1 MASCCRIAARFR
13 GTGQVTGLRVFA
25 SLCVRHGWT
34 FWGSAVL
41 FVVVLTAEARAGA
54 PAPLTLKAYRD
65 TITVDDVDVALRVGG
80 LKQRIAALGRG
91 FDDASRLIL
100 TQHGTVLAE
109 DAVVDDAVTAAPTHV
124 TYAVTC
130 VRAHAGGGLSSHHV
144 SSLGCF
150 ALCSPCSTTQSPT
163 PSTAATVR
171 LRARGCA
178 MRFCA
183 PGARTSHTALGVCFA
198 ASGVIVICV
207 GVHTV
212 QVGSGGHDRG
222 AVFQDARQDVAC
234 AGCRY
239 SRLHDV

>member
-100 TQHGTVLAE
+100 TQHGTVLAD

-130 VRAHAGGGLSSHHV
+130 VRAHAGVGGGCPRTMCRAWAV
-144 SSLGCF
+144 SRC
-150 ALCSPCSTTQSPT
+150 
-163 PSTAATVR
+163 AA
-171 LRARGCA
+171 RARRRNHRHLQLPPLRDSGRA
-178 MRFCA
+178 A
-183 PGARTSHTALGVCFA
+183 AL
-198 ASGVIVICV
+198 
-207 GVHTV
+207 
-212 QVGSGGHDRG
+212 
-222 AVFQDARQDVAC
+222 
-234 AGCRY
+234 
-239 SRLHDV
+239 